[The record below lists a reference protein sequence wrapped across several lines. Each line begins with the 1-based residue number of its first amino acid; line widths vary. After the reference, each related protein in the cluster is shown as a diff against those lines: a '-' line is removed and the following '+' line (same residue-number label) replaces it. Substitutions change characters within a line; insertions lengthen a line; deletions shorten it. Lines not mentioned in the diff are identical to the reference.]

1 MTVTYHFSLPGI
13 TCGACV
19 NSVQGLLEGEKAR
32 LKLLSWGVDLGTK
45 RGFVSVLQE
54 QDDSTTRKELI
65 TLLDVYDITGISV
78 EHHPDP
84 QSPVI
89 EKNPQDILLQPSSSY
104 GVSQAEDL
112 APELLPPPSLP
123 LYKRVL
129 KWHWLWGVIGTVCG
143 IALMIA
149 CMVTGG
155 LPLAVMI
162 ALGVTSVVLTLILGA
177 SSYYQAAMKLVKART
192 LTMDTLFAISTL
204 TIIGVSIASFFVP
217 WLPMM
222 FEAGLLIFGFRHIGL
237 AIEESIKDKLGL
249 DRTYQS
255 DLPQRVRVL
264 KEGKEE
270 SVDLSQVAVDDILVI
285 QPGEIIP
292 LDGLCLSDDNWIDD
306 NIISGAIMPRRLR
319 KGEHLLSGMR
329 LPLNASPLVLQV
341 KAVKKESYLAC
352 LDERIAKAYM
362 EKAPIEEMATNILQY
377 FIPAVIGLALLSGI
391 IIACFF
397 PPALAIQCAVTV
409 LVSACP
415 CTLGLVVPLALMI
428 GNRKAADHGV
438 QFKSG
443 KALQAAAGI
452 DAVVLDLNGTLT
464 LGEPKV
470 TRTGLLDDE
479 ITTADLY
486 SLSAALENHSTHA
499 FARAICDDAQE
510 KYGEKIPH
518 NLVKQV
524 DDSYHAG
531 LKGEIAGTEYLIG
544 NQELMEQEGVKFA
557 PDLVQKI
564 PLQAGDSLVFLATR
578 KKILGYFVLTDPL
591 RSDAKLTIDALK
603 AAGKTLFINTGAS
616 FETARRYAE
625 RLGIPEQ
632 NIQAGCVGG
641 EEKALFIQSLKK
653 KKYKVAMVGDGGN
666 DGLPLACSDMGFAV
680 QSRSGHQMASQNAG
694 AIIQKG
700 ALLPIAHGL
709 AIARQAVSNIKQNLG
724 FSLAYNMAAVILTG
738 GLLVALGIT
747 LNPAVGVALMILQ
760 TLLILGNAYRFKLQ
774 QSDAAPK
781 GVDKADFG
789 PCSYTQCQS
798 NLPLKPGAHL
808 DDPGV
813 DLDTDPLPVGENQ
826 DLILESQSQFAL
838 TGSH

>member
-1 MTVTYHFSLPGI
+1 MIVTYHFSLPGI

-19 NSVQGLLEGEKAR
+19 SSVNGLLEGEKER

-45 RGFVSVLQE
+45 RGFVTALQE
-54 QDDSTTRKELI
+54 QEDSTTQKELI
-65 TLLDVYDITGISV
+65 NVLEVYDITGISV
-78 EHHPDP
+78 EREPHPLI
-84 QSPVI
+84 S
-89 EKNPQDILLQPSSSY
+89 EKTPQDILSKPAKPDP
-104 GVSQAEDL
+104 VSQAEETPD
-112 APELLPPPSLP
+112 LLPPLSLP
-123 LYKRVL
+123 LYKRLL
-129 KWHWLWGVIGTVCG
+129 KSHWLWGGIGTVGG

-162 ALGVTSVVLTLILGA
+162 ALGASSVLLTLILGA
-177 SSYYQAAMKLVKART
+177 SSYYQAGMKLVKART

-255 DLPQRVRVL
+255 DLPQRVHVL
-264 KEGKEE
+264 REGNDE
-270 SVDLSQVAVDDILVI
+270 SVELSQVAVGDIIRI

-341 KAVKKESYLAC
+341 KAVKRESYLAC

-362 EKAPIEEMATNILQY
+362 EKAPIEEMATKILQY
-377 FIPAVIGLALLSGI
+377 FIPAVIGLALLSGF
-391 IIACFF
+391 IIALFF

-443 KALQAAAGI
+443 KALQAAAEI

-486 SLSAALENHSTHA
+486 SLSAALEKHSPHA

-510 KYGEKIPH
+510 KYGEKIQH
-518 NLVKQV
+518 HLVKQV

-531 LKGEIAGTEYLIG
+531 LTGEIAGTEYLIG

-557 PDLVQKI
+557 PDWLQKI
-564 PLQAGDSLVFLATR
+564 PLQAGDSLVFLANR
-578 KKILGYFVLTDPL
+578 KKVLGYFVLTDPL
-591 RSDAKLTIDALK
+591 RSDARLTIDTLK

-641 EEKALFIQSLKK
+641 EEKAAFIQSLKK
-653 KKYKVAMVGDGGN
+653 KKYRVAMVGDGGN
-666 DGLPLACSDMGFAV
+666 DGLPLACSDVGFAV
-680 QSRSGHQMASQNAG
+680 QSRSGHRMASQNAG

-747 LNPAVGVALMILQ
+747 LNPAVGVALMIVQ

-774 QSDAAPK
+774 QSDATPK
-781 GVDKADFG
+781 DMNKADFG

-798 NLPLKPGAHL
+798 SLPFKPEANLNYQ
-808 DDPGV
+808 GV
-813 DLDTDPLPVGENQ
+813 DYDTEPLPVVENHDLSVENQ
-826 DLILESQSQFAL
+826 NQLAF
-838 TGSH
+838 TGLH